1 MITEDPFK
9 QIISKISRNEEIT
22 KTEADMA
29 FSLIINGSVTDAQIG
44 AFLMGLSLTG
54 ETSEIIAS
62 GASMLRQSAIKIQS
76 DDMTIDTVGTGGD
89 GAHTLNLSL
98 IHI

>member
-44 AFLMGLSLTG
+44 AFLMGLSLKR
-54 ETSEIIAS
+54 ERE
-62 GASMLRQSAIKIQS
+62 Q
-76 DDMTIDTVGTGGD
+76 
-89 GAHTLNLSL
+89 NN
-98 IHI
+98 